1 MQDSK
6 AGPLWLRGQYAYHY
20 TVSPVDVIMS
30 FSRFNIIP
38 HVHTPI
44 VSIALT
50 APLSPLASNFAS
62 SWGLHKVASRGLLIL
77 VERGNRTLQLGCSV
91 GGLGILRS
99 LTRGSVMWL
108 ERDLLPLFLSVLA
121 KGEKFELGWIRES
134 GLLEGVDS
142 KIVDEGHVGLL
153 FLQLLI
159 PQAHNTYTTFSLP
172 SFFALCPRPPPQIC
186 SLHFQCI
193 PF

>member
-77 VERGNRTLQLGCSV
+77 VERGNRTPQLGCSV
-91 GGLGILRS
+91 GTSIHSLIHPDLSTGLFECRGKVMQLMQNVATGSSFPETKILPSSKVRINLS
-99 LTRGSVMWL
+99 EVHSFPPRGS
-108 ERDLLPLFLSVLA
+108 LPWT
-121 KGEKFELGWIRES
+121 FEG
-134 GLLEGVDS
+134 
-142 KIVDEGHVGLL
+142 
-153 FLQLLI
+153 
-159 PQAHNTYTTFSLP
+159 NTVV
-172 SFFALCPRPPPQIC
+172 PR
-186 SLHFQCI
+186 
-193 PF
+193 